1 MRLCPVCSGSQF
13 TVLLVTPTG
22 QSVLCCA
29 DCGMVFADGGAAFD
43 YAADSIY
50 TCTDTYGEAES
61 QAPRFAEAVARI
73 TRTEIPKD
81 AHIVDIGCAAGG
93 LLRAFASAG
102 YPNVKGVSLSEG
114 EVALCRSQGIDAEVR
129 SVEHPDRRYDVV
141 TLSHVL
147 EHVPDVQGFLAN
159 LRRWVK
165 PGAGVLYVEVP
176 DACRY
181 DTHLVAISQ
190 GFNSEHINHF
200 SLPLLIATCATAG
213 MEVVDSGT
221 GEAWFNVKFTA
232 PIAWATFRVRAP
244 HDPALKASIERYIG
258 VLHQQMEEIT
268 GNIQLKDVSHYALW
282 GLGQSTQLLIAAGTI
297 DPARVAY
304 ATDTNPSYHGQT
316 IGSAIVVSPENF
328 APPAD
333 VPILVCAQQSKDA
346 ILARIRE
353 LGFPNRI
360 ITL

>member
-1 MRLCPVCSGSQF
+1 M
-13 TVLLVTPTG
+13 
-22 QSVLCCA
+22 
-29 DCGMVFADGGAAFD
+29 
-43 YAADSIY
+43 
-50 TCTDTYGEAES
+50 
-61 QAPRFAEAVARI
+61 
-73 TRTEIPKD
+73 
-81 AHIVDIGCAAGG
+81 
-93 LLRAFASAG
+93 
-102 YPNVKGVSLSEG
+102 
-114 EVALCRSQGIDAEVR
+114 
-129 SVEHPDRRYDVV
+129 
-141 TLSHVL
+141 
-147 EHVPDVQGFLAN
+147 
-159 LRRWVK
+159 
-165 PGAGVLYVEVP
+165 
-176 DACRY
+176 
-181 DTHLVAISQ
+181 
-190 GFNSEHINHF
+190 
-200 SLPLLIATCATAG
+200 
-213 MEVVDSGT
+213 
-221 GEAWFNVKFTA
+221 KFTA

>member
-1 MRLCPVCSGSQF
+1 VRLCPVCSGSQYS
-13 TVLLVTPTG
+13 VLLVTPTG
-22 QSVLCCA
+22 QSILCCA
-29 DCGMVFADGGAAFD
+29 ECNMVFADGGPAYD

-50 TCTDTYGEAES
+50 TCVETYGQAEG

-73 TRTEIPKD
+73 KRTHIAPD
-81 AHIVDIGCAAGG
+81 ARIVDIGCAAGG
-93 LLRAFASAG
+93 LLRAFAAAG
-102 YPNVKGVSLSEG
+102 HPNVKGCSLSEG
-114 EVALCRSQGIDAEVR
+114 EVSLCRLQGIEAEVR
-129 SVEHPDRRYDVV
+129 DVENPDQRYDVV

-165 PGAGVLYVEVP
+165 PGTGVLYVEVP

-200 SLPLLIATCATAG
+200 SLPLLIGACASAG
-213 MEVVDSGT
+213 MDVVDSGT
-221 GEAWFNVKFTA
+221 GEAWFNLKFTA

-244 HDPALKASIERYIG
+244 HDPLLKTSIERYIG
-258 VLHQQMEEIT
+258 VLQKQMAEIT
-268 GNIQLKDVSHYALW
+268 GNIKLKDVPRYALW

-304 ATDTNPSYHGQT
+304 ATDTNHSYHGQK
-316 IGSAIVVSPENF
+316 IGSAVVVAPEKF
-328 APPAD
+328 APPMD

-346 ILARIRE
+346 IIARIQE
-353 LGFPNRI
+353 LGFTNRI